1 MEQKTRVFSQ
11 IDFQEFI
18 LQKAHQAMLVAQ
30 MKSVAA
36 RSALSLSVASP
47 SPPPPPPSP
56 SPQQAAAAPA
66 APAHHMQDK
75 SKIPSPAG
83 TGNYRI
89 YG

>member
-1 MEQKTRVFSQ
+1 MELKTRVFSQ
-11 IDFQEFI
+11 IDVQEFL

-47 SPPPPPPSP
+47 SPPPPAPSP
-56 SPQQAAAAPA
+56 SPQQQAAPA
-66 APAHHMQDK
+66 APHHMQDK

>member
-11 IDFQEFI
+11 IDVQEFL

-30 MKSVAA
+30 MKNVAA

-47 SPPPPPPSP
+47 SPPPPAP
-56 SPQQAAAAPA
+56 SPQQQAAPV
-66 APAHHMQDK
+66 APAQHMQDK